1 MHVSSAVAAA
11 SPTPSP
17 SLQTVLVGPTRS
29 EFVEAPSGQHDGPM
43 SAAEYAGNDSTT
55 LTELQ
60 HDGYV
65 VGFVRTWI
73 DESRKHVLV
82 EAVVAFG
89 GRRDAA
95 KWLASVKAHTD
106 DQFYVHPISV
116 DGVDSYFGRHYAD
129 PTQPAYTDLGVF
141 LKGNDFFFVGVSSKA
156 DDLGD
161 VAAAQTKKQYDAAP
175 PYSIA
180 PSQWPE
186 NGSHSMLSLG
196 SAALPIAVGAASVL
210 VVGILAMVLATILL
224 ARRRPRTAAVSA
236 ATAGALQMS
245 DDGRYWWDG
254 QSWRDASREV
264 PPGAMRSTDGYYW
277 WDSRTWRPVPPA
289 GS

>member
-1 MHVSSAVAAA
+1 
-11 SPTPSP
+11 
-17 SLQTVLVGPTRS
+17 
-29 EFVEAPSGQHDGPM
+29 
-43 SAAEYAGNDSTT
+43 
-55 LTELQ
+55 
-60 HDGYV
+60 
-65 VGFVRTWI
+65 
-73 DESRKHVLV
+73 
-82 EAVVAFG
+82 
-89 GRRDAA
+89 
-95 KWLASVKAHTD
+95 
-106 DQFYVHPISV
+106 
-116 DGVDSYFGRHYAD
+116 
-129 PTQPAYTDLGVF
+129 
-141 LKGNDFFFVGVSSKA
+141 
-156 DDLGD
+156 
-161 VAAAQTKKQYDAAP
+161 
-175 PYSIA
+175 
-180 PSQWPE
+180 
-186 NGSHSMLSLG
+186 MLSLG